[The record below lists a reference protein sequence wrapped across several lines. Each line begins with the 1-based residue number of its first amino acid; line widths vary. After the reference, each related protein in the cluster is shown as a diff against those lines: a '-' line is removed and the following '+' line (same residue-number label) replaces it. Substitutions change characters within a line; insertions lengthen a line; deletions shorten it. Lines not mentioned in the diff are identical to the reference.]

1 MATKTTDPEVRSRIE
16 EMPNVDKI
24 SGLNT
29 KNKKNKRRRKW
40 IILGVIVAVIII
52 GFLILRSYAIK
63 QANEMM
69 SSAYITETVQR
80 RDIAV
85 VLTGTGTLEPAD
97 SYSVTSLVTGEIL
110 SAEFEEGDMV
120 QKDELLYRIDPSD
133 LEYAIERGQLALDN
147 ARLNYN
153 QVAENLSDLSVRSPA
168 AGVITVVNVDPG
180 DNVVVGQTLAQVR
193 DSSTVKLRLPFV
205 ASEAANMYIG
215 QPATVTLYSSF
226 EQLSGTV
233 TKISGADEALAGQM
247 IVRYVTI
254 ELENPGAI
262 SNTSVASAM
271 VGGSACV
278 DSGTFEYISESYILA
293 ETSGKVASVYIDEG
307 STVYENEVVITL
319 DSSGLNSQA
328 GTSRNTIRDAELALE
343 NQIDQLENYN
353 ITSPISG
360 TIVQKDYKEG
370 DKINTNSGLGQ
381 PLCVIFDLS
390 YLTMTLNVD
399 ELDIA
404 KVKVGQSVYVTAEA
418 LEGREYEGVVTKVN
432 INGTTAGGVTTY
444 PVTIRV
450 DKTDELYPGM
460 HVDVEIEVER
470 RENVLSVP
478 IGAVERG
485 NIILSDNAE
494 TTEVTPLGAP
504 VGFGYIGIELGVSDD
519 DYIEI
524 VGGLSEGDNIAYMA
538 YQASN
543 IMEQMMMMNG
553 GAVYYE
559 G

>member
-1 MATKTTDPEVRSRIE
+1 MATKTTDPEIRSRVE

-24 SGLNT
+24 SDIT
-29 KNKKNKRRRKW
+29 AKKKKNKRRRKW
-40 IILGVIVAVIII
+40 IIIGVIVAVIVIA
-52 GFLILRSYAIK
+52 FLMLRSAAIR

-69 SSAYITETVQR
+69 ASAYITDTVQR

-110 SAEFEEGDMV
+110 SADFEEGDMV
-120 QKDELLYRIDPSD
+120 KKDELLYRIDPSD

-147 ARLNYN
+147 ARLNYSN
-153 QVAENLSDLSVRSPA
+153 VTDSISDLSVRSPA
-168 AGVITVVNVDPG
+168 AGIITAVNVDPG

-193 DSSTVKLRLPFV
+193 DSSSVKIRLPFV
-205 ASEAANMYIG
+205 ASEAANMYVG
-215 QPATVTLYSSF
+215 QSATVTLYSSF

-233 TKISGADEALAGQM
+233 TKISGADEATAGQM

-254 ELENPGAI
+254 ELENPGGI
-262 SNTSVASAM
+262 SNTSVASAT
-271 VGGSACV
+271 VGGAACV
-278 DSGTFEYISESYILA
+278 DSGTFEYISESFILA
-293 ETSGKVASVYIDEG
+293 ETSGKVANVYIDEG

-319 DSSGLNSQA
+319 ESSGLTSQA

-343 NQIDQLENYN
+343 NQMDQLENYN

-404 KVKVGQSVYVTAEA
+404 RVRVGQTVNVTAEA

-432 INGTTAGGVTTY
+432 INGTTSGGVTTY

-485 NIILSDNAE
+485 NIILSDKAE
-494 TTEVTPLGAP
+494 STEN
-504 VGFGYIGIELGVSDD
+504 VGFGVPAGFGYTGVELGVSDD

-524 VGGLSEGDNIAYMA
+524 TGGLSEGDNIAYA
-538 YQASN
+538 AFQASS
-543 IMEQMMMMNG
+543 IMEQMMMG
-553 GAVYYE
+553 PVYYE
-559 G
+559 E